1 MVLACG
7 RRLLVLVGLL
17 AMLTVVGCGL
27 VGWQGWHPPHLEY
40 ARALGA
46 IESTLSQHWSV
57 LPKGSQEAVADT
69 YRRMGLLPPGQRQ

>member
-1 MVLACG
+1 MTQQGGMVLACG

-46 IESTLSQHWSV
+46 IESTL
-57 LPKGSQEAVADT
+57 ADT